1 MLGFPELL
9 MILAVVL
16 VVFGAGKAADL
27 GKALGKG
34 IHDFNRVKEEGE
46 KLLKE
51 PLKEVQN
58 LPKLV
63 ESFSATQ
70 PEALD
75 PKPPKEHPPGS
86 TSL

>member
-16 VVFGAGKAADL
+16 VVFGAGKASDL

-51 PLKEVQN
+51 PLKEVEN

-63 ESFSATQ
+63 ASLSATP
-70 PEALD
+70 PEAVE
-75 PKPPKEHPPGS
+75 PKPAKEHPPGN
-86 TSL
+86 TSP